1 MKLILLFK
9 VSIITLVHGDAVAV
23 LC

>member
-9 VSIITLVHGDAVAV
+9 INAWKDAHSFNVE
-23 LC
+23 